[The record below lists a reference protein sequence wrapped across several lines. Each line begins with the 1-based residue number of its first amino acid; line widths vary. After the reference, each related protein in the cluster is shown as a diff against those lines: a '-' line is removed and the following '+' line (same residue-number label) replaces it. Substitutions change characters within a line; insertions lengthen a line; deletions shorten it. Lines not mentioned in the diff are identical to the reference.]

1 MIHINNLSVGNRLL
15 PLSVSIEPGEI
26 LHILGANGSGK
37 STFLSAVAGVVDYS
51 GSIYY
56 NDVNLAGM
64 KIEQVASYRSY
75 LAQNQRP
82 AFNLDVFQ
90 YLELSLPKLVLVD
103 NEIVNLAVKHLAA
116 LLGIGDKLHRSI
128 HELSGGEWQRVRL
141 AGSALQIW
149 PTLNPYALLWI
160 LDEPGAPLD
169 VAQQNVLYKLIR
181 EVANMGVSII
191 MANHDL
197 NRTLHN
203 ADSVLLLKQG
213 VMQTC
218 GETEAVLT
226 KENIRQAFST
236 EVIMANVG
244 GKDYLIFD

>member
-1 MIHINNLSVGNRLL
+1 MIHISNLSVGNRLL
-15 PLSVSIEPGEI
+15 PLSVSIEPGTI

-37 STFLSAVAGVVDYS
+37 STLLSAVAGVVEYS

-56 NDVNLAGM
+56 NDTNLVDM
-64 KIEQVASYRSY
+64 KIERIASYRSY

-82 AFNLDVFQ
+82 VFNLDVFQ
-90 YLELSLPKLVLVD
+90 YLELSLPKSALA
-103 NEIVNLAVKHLAA
+103 NNMMVNLVVKHLVAV
-116 LLGIGDKLHRSI
+116 LGIGDKLHRSI

-149 PTLNPYALLWI
+149 PSLNPYALLWI

-169 VAQQNVLYKLIR
+169 VAQQNILYKLIR
-181 EVANMGVSII
+181 EVADMGVAII

-213 VMQTC
+213 VMQAY
-218 GETEAVLT
+218 GETEAVVT
-226 KENIRQAFST
+226 KENIRQVFST
-236 EVIMANVG
+236 EVIMASVG